1 MHRPSRRLAY
11 LLMLSCLAFA
21 GCASTPGSVPYRP
34 FEDSHVDLKA
44 RMLAHLS
51 ENLVPYW
58 LQNCVDRE
66 YGGYLTVLNRD
77 GTMQSGEKMIVTQ
90 TRQIWTFSRLWVDG
104 YRDPRIR
111 EAAEQGLEFFRRH
124 FWDDEHEG
132 WFWQVGRD
140 GTLQDASKWTYGH
153 AFVIYAMVEY
163 YRAFGDPEALGLA
176 RTTFDVL
183 ERHAKDPA
191 NPGYRDFMTRDWQP
205 DPDNNGHV
213 KTMNTHL
220 HLMEA
225 FMELYIETQDPLHG
239 KRLREMLDILVE
251 KCYMPQHRCC
261 IDGFY
266 YDWSPARD
274 GFFGER
280 DKITSYG
287 HNVEFAWLMQRAAR
301 VLGLPEE
308 RYRQIGL
315 TLVDHALQY
324 GWVEHEGAGAMC
336 YEGPWAGAATNR
348 VIEWWTQAE
357 TAVAL
362 DWAYRTTGEG
372 RYLDALRKQIIW
384 ILERQADPVYGG
396 WYSSLAPDG
405 APLSDAKSGIW
416 HGAYHDVR
424 ACLNVGLG
432 TWE

>member
-1 MHRPSRRLAY
+1 MRHLSRRMACLLTCSFLAVA
-11 LLMLSCLAFA
+11 S
-21 GCASTPGSVPYRP
+21 CASTRGPVPYPP

-58 LQNCVDRE
+58 LENCVDRQH
-66 YGGYLTVLNRD
+66 GGYLTVLNRD
-77 GTMQSGEKMIVTQ
+77 GSVLSGEKMIVTQ
-90 TRQIWTFSRLWVDG
+90 TRQIWMFSRLWKNG

-111 EAAEQGLEFFRRH
+111 EAAEQGLEFFRTH

-132 WFWQVGRD
+132 WFWQVSREGA
-140 GTLQDASKWTYGH
+140 LEDASKRTYGH
-153 AFVIYAMVEY
+153 AFVIYALVEY
-163 YRAFGDPEALGLA
+163 YRAFGDPAALELA

-183 ERHAKDPA
+183 ERRAKDPDH
-191 NPGYRDFMTRDWQP
+191 PGYRDFMTRDWRP
-205 DPDNNGHV
+205 DPENNGHV

-220 HLMEA
+220 HLLEA
-225 FMELYIETQDPLHG
+225 FTELYVETQDATHG

-251 KCYMPQHRCC
+251 RCYMPEHRCC

-274 GFFGER
+274 GSFGER
-280 DKITSYG
+280 NKITSYG

-308 RYRQIGL
+308 HCRQIGL
-315 TLVDHALQY
+315 ILIDHALQY

-348 VIEWWTQAE
+348 AIEWWTQAE
-357 TAVAL
+357 NAVAL
-362 DWAYRTTGEG
+362 DWAYRTTGDP
-372 RYLDALRKQIIW
+372 RYLKALRKQIIW
-384 ILERQADPVYGG
+384 ILERQSDPVYGG
-396 WYSSLAPDG
+396 WYSRLSEG
-405 APLSDAKSGIW
+405 GVPLRQDKSGIW

-424 ACLNVGLG
+424 GCLNVGLG
-432 TWE
+432 QWE